1 MLVPPELADVLLKKN
16 ARIDVIEMRQLVTGQ
31 DDGVG
36 CNQPTVLGIKNL
48 TSFQAMAF
56 QSPAVSW
63 RTLDGGI

>member
-36 CNQPTVLGIKNL
+36 CN
-48 TSFQAMAF
+48 
-56 QSPAVSW
+56 
-63 RTLDGGI
+63 